1 MMMRLLHRLRAD
13 RRGVAAV
20 ELALAAPVLAA
31 LVAGTIDFSNAF
43 ARKLTLEQ
51 AAQRGIEKAFQT
63 TDFKTVQDT
72 IKSEVSSAANVPE
85 SKVSV
90 TYTLT
95 CNGTSQDFDTE
106 CEEGKI
112 ESRYLAVSVSDTY
125 TPLFLQ
131 FFTAKGMNSFN
142 LNGSAGIRTT

>member
-95 CNGTSQDFDTE
+95 
-106 CEEGKI
+106 
-112 ESRYLAVSVSDTY
+112 
-125 TPLFLQ
+125 
-131 FFTAKGMNSFN
+131 
-142 LNGSAGIRTT
+142 